1 MSTAQ
6 AALQLVAT
14 AVAAGV
20 VVAGCQ
26 HPAPRGAPT
35 SGLQVGAS
43 VIAAPAASAPPQ
55 PVPPSSAAPPVTNSI
70 AADASIP
77 CGRGSCP
84 AATQICCG
92 HVPKER
98 GTCLDYT
105 GDRTDI
111 SALGRACQGI
121 DDERYPLVCDDSGD
135 CPAGHT
141 CCDELGGDP
150 DYHICTPLLCRL
162 VETVPPAVPPR
173 ALPNG

>member
-35 SGLQVGAS
+35 SG
-43 VIAAPAASAPPQ
+43 
-55 PVPPSSAAPPVTNSI
+55 
-70 AADASIP
+70 
-77 CGRGSCP
+77 
-84 AATQICCG
+84 
-92 HVPKER
+92 
-98 GTCLDYT
+98 CLDYT

-111 SALGRACQGI
+111 GALGRACQGI